1 MSQQAIEAYW
11 QEKLNKIKQA
21 LEKNNFQVWIAQDKD
36 QAKSIVT
43 EEIYNSIQPSSVSFG
58 GSLTVQELGI
68 YSHFLNKSDIQVI
81 DTYDSSI
88 SREEMIERRRQSLLV
103 DMYITGTNAVTYNG
117 HLINLDGMG
126 NRVAAL
132 TFGPQYVVLLIGRNK
147 IVPDLEKAISN
158 IKDYSAP
165 VNTVR
170 LGKKTPCATTMQC
183 EDCSSPE
190 RICNTWTIT
199 EKSNPPQ
206 RVKIVLLNSEA
217 GF

>member
-1 MSQQAIEAYW
+1 MNQPATETYW
-11 QEKLNKIKQA
+11 QGKLSDIKKA
-21 LEKNNFQVWIAQDKD
+21 LEKNNFEAWIADTKE
-36 QAKSIVT
+36 QAYSIVMQD
-43 EEIYNSIQPSSVSFG
+43 IYNKIQPTSISFG
-58 GSLTVQELGI
+58 GSITVQELGI
-68 YSHFLNKSDIQVI
+68 YSDFLNKSDIQVI

-88 SREEMIERRRQSLLV
+88 SREEMIERRRESLLV

-132 TFGPQYVVLLIGRNK
+132 TFGPRNVVLLIGRNK
-147 IVPDLEKAISN
+147 IVPDLEKAISR
-158 IKDYSAP
+158 IKEYSAP
-165 VNTVR
+165 VNTIR
-170 LGKKTPCATTMQC
+170 LNKKTPCAQSMQC
-183 EDCSSPE
+183 EDCNSPD

-206 RVKIVLLNSEA
+206 RVKIVLINSEI

>member
-1 MSQQAIEAYW
+1 MNQPATETYW
-11 QEKLNKIKQA
+11 QGKLSDIKKA
-21 LEKNNFQVWIAQDKD
+21 LEKNNFEAWIADTKE
-36 QAKSIVT
+36 QAHSIVMQD
-43 EEIYNSIQPSSVSFG
+43 IYNKIQPTSISFG
-58 GSLTVQELGI
+58 GSITVQELGI
-68 YSHFLNKSDIQVI
+68 YSDFLNKSDIQVI

-88 SREEMIERRRQSLLV
+88 SREEMIERRRESLLV

-132 TFGPQYVVLLIGRNK
+132 TFGPRNVVLLIGRNK
-147 IVPDLEKAISN
+147 IVPDLEKAISR
-158 IKDYSAP
+158 IKEYSAP
-165 VNTVR
+165 VNTIR
-170 LGKKTPCATTMQC
+170 LNKKTPCAQSMQC
-183 EDCSSPE
+183 EDCNSPD

-206 RVKIVLLNSEA
+206 RVKIVLINSEI

>member
-1 MSQQAIEAYW
+1 MSQQAIETYW
-11 QEKLNKIKQA
+11 QEKLGTLKQT
-21 LEKNNFQVWIAQDKD
+21 LEKNNFEVWIAQDKD
-36 QAKSIVT
+36 QANSIVT
-43 EEIYNSIQPSSVSFG
+43 QEIYNSIRPSSVSFG

-68 YSHFLNKSDIQVI
+68 YSDFLNKSDVQVI

-88 SREEMIERRRQSLLV
+88 SREEIIQRRRQSLLV
-103 DMYITGTNAVTYNG
+103 DMYITGTNALTYNG

-132 TFGPQYVVLLIGRNK
+132 TFGPEYVVLLIGRNK
-147 IVPDLEKAISN
+147 IVPDLEKAISR
-158 IKDYSAP
+158 IKEYSAP

-170 LGKKTPCATTMQC
+170 LGKQTPCAKSMQC

-199 EKSNPPQ
+199 EKSNPPK
-206 RVKIVLLNSEA
+206 RVKIVLLNTEI